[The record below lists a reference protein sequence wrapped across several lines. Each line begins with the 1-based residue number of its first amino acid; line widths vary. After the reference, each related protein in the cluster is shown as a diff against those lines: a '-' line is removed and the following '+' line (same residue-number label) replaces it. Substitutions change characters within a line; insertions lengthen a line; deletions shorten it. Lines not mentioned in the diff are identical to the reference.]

1 MNTFWI
7 KLFVAAAACHSVLAM
22 DMEAHSHA
30 TSTLSAPL
38 NLSTVV
44 PVAHEAHHM
53 HGVPIL
59 ETELTPAER
68 LFWEAYNTTSYFT
81 VKTPYKSQLYV
92 HLGLVYAAY
101 ILVYPLVLV
110 LRNVNSKWFLPSLTV
125 QSAMVIASLFSYSLF
140 ISNAPD
146 LYPNNAYS
154 KMSTGL
160 FFLVI
165 LHLFSS
171 FVYTAKNWLEGPS
184 PATHAPLPG
193 KDIQMSEL
201 NGFASPSSTLYDS
214 DDRLHRLS
222 ADSFDLEDHGSSTP
236 TSHHSVPVPTQ
247 KPDFV
252 LTRLF
257 QLAPVA
263 KLVSVFGLA
272 STFNFHVLNYGMLCY
287 FLIYA
292 PTGIAVL
299 SCIGMGGHVFNLL
312 AHFIKGGV
320 FFSLGILSLAR
331 YCGGW
336 TKLGWA
342 WNRSYILPFE
352 KPTSFWYKIQPKNG
366 MITME
371 MVESS
376 LILFYGS
383 TNIFLEHLAAP
394 GGPWTA
400 KDLQHVSIA
409 FLYIGAGLCGVVAEL
424 KLADWRL
431 DKFYSQVGS
440 DFEVQGYRPAH
451 VTPGFSPNPFPA
463 FTIFWT
469 GLLMSQHQQ
478 ASELSTNVHVQWGSL
493 LTYGSVVRLVTFL
506 LMIFFPKSQSF
517 RPSRPFTE
525 LLTSFCLLCGGLVFM
540 ESTDPVIMALEY
552 RGLTPMF
559 TMNVS
564 VGVVS
569 LLMAWIMCV
578 FSIRDRLRTG
588 SH

>member
-7 KLFVAAAACHSVLAM
+7 KLLVAVAACHGVRAM
-22 DMEAHSHA
+22 NMEAHSHA

-38 NLSTVV
+38 DLSTVV
-44 PVAHEAHHM
+44 PVAHEVHHM

-81 VKTPYKSQLYV
+81 VETPYKSQLYV
-92 HLGLVYAAY
+92 HLGLVYAAFV
-101 ILVYPLVLV
+101 LVYPIVLV

-125 QSAMVIASLFSYSLF
+125 HSVMVIASLFSYSLF

-165 LHLFSS
+165 VHLFSS
-171 FVYTAKNWLEGPS
+171 FVYTAKKWLEGPS

-201 NGFASPSSTLYDS
+201 NGFSSPSSTLYDS

-222 ADSFDLEDHGSSTP
+222 ADSLDLEDQGSSTP
-236 TSHHSVPVPTQ
+236 TSHHSGAASPQ
-247 KPDFV
+247 KPEFW
-252 LTRLF
+252 LSRLF

-263 KLVSVFGLA
+263 KLVSIFGLA

-299 SCIGMGGHVFNLL
+299 SCIGMGNHVFNLL

-320 FFSLGILSLAR
+320 FFTLGIVSLTR

-336 TKLGWA
+336 SKLGWA

-352 KPTSFWYKIQPKNG
+352 KPTSFWYKLQPKNG

-383 TNIFLEHLAAP
+383 TNVFLEHLAAP

-409 FLYIGAGLCGVVAEL
+409 FLYIGAGLCGVVSEL

-431 DKFYSQVGS
+431 DKFYSQVGP

-478 ASELSTNVHVQWGSL
+478 ASELSTSVHVQWGSL

-517 RPSRPFTE
+517 QPTKPFTE

-564 VGVVS
+564 VGVIS

-578 FSIRDRLRTG
+578 FSIRDRLKAG

>member
-1 MNTFWI
+1 M
-7 KLFVAAAACHSVLAM
+7 
-22 DMEAHSHA
+22 
-30 TSTLSAPL
+30 
-38 NLSTVV
+38 
-44 PVAHEAHHM
+44 
-53 HGVPIL
+53 
-59 ETELTPAER
+59 
-68 LFWEAYNTTSYFT
+68 
-81 VKTPYKSQLYV
+81 
-92 HLGLVYAAY
+92 
-101 ILVYPLVLV
+101 
-110 LRNVNSKWFLPSLTV
+110 
-125 QSAMVIASLFSYSLF
+125 
-140 ISNAPD
+140 
-146 LYPNNAYS
+146 
-154 KMSTGL
+154 
-160 FFLVI
+160 
-165 LHLFSS
+165 
-171 FVYTAKNWLEGPS
+171 
-184 PATHAPLPG
+184 
-193 KDIQMSEL
+193 
-201 NGFASPSSTLYDS
+201 
-214 DDRLHRLS
+214 
-222 ADSFDLEDHGSSTP
+222 GS
-236 TSHHSVPVPTQ
+236 
-247 KPDFV
+247 
-252 LTRLF
+252 
-257 QLAPVA
+257 
-263 KLVSVFGLA
+263 
-272 STFNFHVLNYGMLCY
+272 
-287 FLIYA
+287 
-292 PTGIAVL
+292 
-299 SCIGMGGHVFNLL
+299 HVFNLL

-320 FFSLGILSLAR
+320 FFTLGIVSLTR

-336 TKLGWA
+336 SKLGWA

-352 KPTSFWYKIQPKNG
+352 KPTSFWYKLQPKNG

-383 TNIFLEHLAAP
+383 TNVFLEHLAAP

-409 FLYIGAGLCGVVAEL
+409 FLYIGAGLCGVVSEL

-431 DKFYSQVGS
+431 DKFYSQVGP

-478 ASELSTNVHVQWGSL
+478 ASELSTSVHVQWGSL

-517 RPSRPFTE
+517 QPTKPFTE

-564 VGVVS
+564 VGVIS

-578 FSIRDRLRTG
+578 FSIRDRLKAG

>member
-1 MNTFWI
+1 MNTYWI
-7 KLFVAAAACHSVLAM
+7 KLFVAVAACHGVRAM
-22 DMEAHSHA
+22 NMEAHSHA

-38 NLSTVV
+38 DLSTVV
-44 PVAHEAHHM
+44 PVAHEVHHM

-81 VKTPYKSQLYV
+81 VETPYKSQLYV
-92 HLGLVYAAY
+92 HLGLVYAAFV
-101 ILVYPLVLV
+101 LVYPIVLV

-125 QSAMVIASLFSYSLF
+125 HSVMVIASLFSYSLF

-165 LHLFSS
+165 VHLFSS
-171 FVYTAKNWLEGPS
+171 FVYTAKKWLEGPS

-201 NGFASPSSTLYDS
+201 NGFSSPSSTLYDS

-222 ADSFDLEDHGSSTP
+222 ADSLDLEDQGSSTP
-236 TSHHSVPVPTQ
+236 TSHHSGAASPQ
-247 KPDFV
+247 KPEFW
-252 LTRLF
+252 LSRLF

-263 KLVSVFGLA
+263 KLVSIFGLA

-299 SCIGMGGHVFNLL
+299 SCIGMGNHVFNLL

-320 FFSLGILSLAR
+320 FFTLGIISLTR

-336 TKLGWA
+336 SKLGWA

-352 KPTSFWYKIQPKNG
+352 KPTSFWYKLQPKNG

-383 TNIFLEHLAAP
+383 TNVFLEHLAAP

-409 FLYIGAGLCGVVAEL
+409 FLYIGAGLCGVVSEL

-431 DKFYSQVGS
+431 DKFYSQVGP

-478 ASELSTNVHVQWGSL
+478 ASELSTSVHVQWGSL

-517 RPSRPFTE
+517 QPTKPFTE

-564 VGVVS
+564 VGVIS

-578 FSIRDRLRTG
+578 FSIRDRLKAG